1 MGRKKL
7 IEDNKLKQLL
17 YEYYDYCDNDFSH
30 FKYSKFGQ
38 YIRTNYDTNITDTLI
53 RRNAVINECLGNLKE
68 KSMEDN
74 IFVTAAYKNLDV
86 DNLLINSNSISSIKR
101 TVSKLDSYYKNI
113 CNAYNKVVEENTKL
127 KNKLSR
133 QNKKVKELNSLC
145 DENNTLTKENIRL
158 KNEIKSLE
166 QYIKDTIHPEIANEL
181 LKKDGL
187 LKNTSGII
195 RKEVVEDVITPSSR
209 IKNKV
214 ISNLFDDLK

>member
-7 IEDNKLKQLL
+7 IEDDKLKQLL

-38 YIRTNYDTNITDTLI
+38 YIRSNYDPNIKDTLI
-53 RRNAVINECLGNLKE
+53 RRNAVINECLDNLKE
-68 KSMEDN
+68 KSIEDN
-74 IFVTAAYKNLDV
+74 SFAIAAYK
-86 DNLLINSNSISSIKR
+86 NSNSISSIKR

-127 KNKLSR
+127 ENKLSR
-133 QNKKVKELNSLC
+133 QNKKIKELNSLC
-145 DENNTLTKENIRL
+145 DENNKLTKENIRL